1 MKKIS
6 SLGLI
11 LISSILLIM
20 NHEEDYEFDPDV
32 DEEVVVDDLEL
43 EDEEEKSVI
52 DSDEELDLDSQ
63 LDSDEED
70 EEDDSGSEED
80 EEEKKEEEEEP
91 EEEAE
96 EEEEP
101 EEEEED
107 VDEGDY
113 GEDSEE
119 GGLGLKDII
128 GDDSVKPA
136 RRRYIRIQR
145 YCKSLSETKPRKRV
159 LPTISRDEASTV
171 LSRWTTENNA
181 KMFGGFVKNKEDLF
195 QLCGKMITKEYTNKE
210 LFIEIKN
217 GVKEW
222 DTKVYERQRKADER
236 EIEIATT
243 EMKVEK
249 GLYTCGRCKSEK
261 TFSRQVQTRSADEGM
276 TSIIQCANCGKVWR
290 EYA

>member
-1 MKKIS
+1 
-6 SLGLI
+6 
-11 LISSILLIM
+11 M
-20 NHEEDYEFDPDV
+20 NHEEDYEFDQDI
-32 DEEVVVDDLEL
+32 DEEVVVDELEL
-43 EDEEEKSVI
+43 EEDEKSVI
-52 DSDEELDLDSQ
+52 EDSDEEIDLDSE
-63 LDSDEED
+63 LASDEEEEEEDSDEE
-70 EEDDSGSEED
+70 EESD
-80 EEEKKEEEEEP
+80 EEKKEDADEEPVEEEEEP
-91 EEEAE
+91 DEEEEA
-96 EEEEP
+96 
-101 EEEEED
+101 D
-107 VDEGDY
+107 DGDDGDY
-113 GEDSEE
+113 GDDSEE

-128 GDDSVKPA
+128 GDDSVKPT

-159 LPTISRDEASTV
+159 QAAISRDKASTI

-181 KMFGGFVKNKEDLF
+181 KMFGGFIKSKEDLF
-195 QLCGKMITKEYTNKE
+195 QLCGKMITKEYSNKE
-210 LFIEIKN
+210 LFVEIKN

-222 DTKVYERQRKADER
+222 DSKIYEKQRKADDR